1 MIQGK
6 TKDKG
11 NVSEEIR
18 GDTLP
23 FPRERRRTLQH
34 KEIREYIVS
43 AEEMKRYDGNTIREF
58 GVPSLVLM
66 ERAALTVVEEL
77 EQRFSPGARVLI
89 VAGSGNNG
97 GDGIAIGRILFQHG
111 YPVEILFCGDRE
123 RCTPETAVQWEIAEK
138 YGCIF
143 TDKTEEQEYDII
155 VDALFGVGLS
165 RPLEG
170 DFARLVNW
178 INGTGAFLCAVDLP
192 SGVHADTGE
201 IMGTAVQADLTV
213 TFGFRK
219 AGHIFYPGA
228 ACGGEVVCRE
238 IGIDRYSF
246 LDRPPV
252 LFTYT
257 EQALRLLP
265 QRDGGGNKG
274 SFGKVLVIAGKR
286 NMSGA
291 CQLCAESCYRMG
303 AGMVKILTEESN
315 RAILQ
320 TGIPEALFA
329 AWPSAEGEEELPEVW
344 MEWADSI
351 VIGPGLGTDSRASEL
366 LSRVLEGPVR
376 PLVIDADGLN
386 LLAQDPVLLQRMKQS
401 AASGR
406 SMILTP
412 HMGEFVRLYGGTVQE
427 AKQQMQERVRAL
439 AEEYHCVIACKDAR
453 TLVCDRGEQVCYLN
467 TTGNDGMAT
476 AGSGDVLAGIIGGL
490 LAQQMDPFQAAS
502 LGVWIHGRAG
512 DFAAA
517 RQGRYALM
525 AGDLIR
531 ELGHVT
537 SEKKLLERNF

>member
-1 MIQGK
+1 MQ
-6 TKDKG
+6 
-11 NVSEEIR
+11 NE
-18 GDTLP
+18 
-23 FPRERRRTLQH
+23 
-34 KEIREYIVS
+34 EIREYIVS

-66 ERAALTVVEEL
+66 ERAALGVAEEL
-77 EQRFSPGARVLI
+77 EKRFSPGARVLI

-97 GDGIAIGRILFQHG
+97 GDGMAIGRLLCQRG
-111 YPVEILFCGDRE
+111 YPVEILFHGDRE
-123 RCTPETAVQWEIAEK
+123 RCTPETAVQWKIAEK

-143 TDKTEEQEYDII
+143 TDKTEETEYDII

-170 DFARLVNW
+170 ESARLVDW
-178 INGTGAFLCAVDLP
+178 INESGAFCCAVDLP

-219 AGHIFYPGA
+219 AGHMFYPGA
-228 ACGGEVVCRE
+228 VCGGEIVCRE
-238 IGIDRYSF
+238 IGIDRHSF
-246 LDRPPV
+246 LDRPPA

-257 EQALRLLP
+257 DQALQLLP
-265 QRDGGGNKG
+265 QRNVSGNKG

-303 AGMVKILTEESN
+303 TGMVKILTDESN
-315 RAILQ
+315 RTILQ

-329 AWPSAEGEEELPEVW
+329 AWPSEEKEELPEVW

-366 LSRVLEGPVR
+366 LSRVLEGPDR

-386 LLAQDPVLLQRMKQS
+386 LLAQDPVLLQQMKQS

-427 AKQQMQERVRAL
+427 ARQQMQERVRAL
-439 AEEYHCVIACKDAR
+439 AEEYQCVIACKDAR

-525 AGDLIR
+525 ARDLIR

-537 SEKKLLERNF
+537 SGK